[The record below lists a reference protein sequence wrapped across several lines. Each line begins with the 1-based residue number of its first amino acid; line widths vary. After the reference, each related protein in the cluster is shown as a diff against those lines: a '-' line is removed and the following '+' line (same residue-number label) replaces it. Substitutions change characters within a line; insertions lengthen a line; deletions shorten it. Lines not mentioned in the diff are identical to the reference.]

1 MNIEGGSWGMIR
13 CCGARQWLSPTRH
26 HLVSKQ
32 PSQIHVRS
40 EVPVDD
46 GAIGRAGCG
55 WVMLSAPGPVPK
67 LDLDLR

>member
-1 MNIEGGSWGMIR
+1 MGDDQVLWRTPMAESNETPPCIE
-13 CCGARQWLSPTRH
+13 AA
-26 HLVSKQ
+26 
-32 PSQIHVRS
+32 SQIHVRS